1 MLEILTQHKLAVGSV
16 AVLGVGGFLL
26 LRSRARAKRAAQ
38 LQASKATQDSQT
50 AYTATPTITSYP
62 LTSLSGLGGGG
73 GGGGGVNSGGTTSDG
88 GYNSGSTPSA
98 PAQTTQASL
107 FDSMLALTGLN
118 NNFTLAKNAQQNSF
132 DLSIAD
138 KQDSYNLSKQKT
150 GGLIDLGKI
159 LTDFGGSV
167 DVTDSSIKVANNNPV
182 NVADSK
188 AAMDKSFVDSLYD
201 KIGRSTTSANPRD
214 AAGEAYW
221 VSQLSSGT
229 SYDKL
234 ASNFKTAA
242 TANKED
248 VSKLPA

>member
-1 MLEILTQHKLAVGSV
+1 MLEILTQHKLVVGSV

-26 LRSRARAKRAAQ
+26 LRSRAKHAAQ
-38 LQASKATQDSQT
+38 IQASKATQDSQT

-73 GGGGGVNSGGTTSDG
+73 GGVNSGGTTSDG
-88 GYNSGSTPSA
+88 GYNSGSTPSS